1 MKRKLSLIVL
11 LLLSV
16 VFTGCDMVS
25 VVGANPSY
33 RVGGIVTNDKG
44 EPLPFVTIKINPGGE
59 TQTDEEGKW
68 EFTKAKKGSVVTAEL
83 PGWRF
88 TPQTRQ
94 VATNGQAINFSGVKP
109 FTVTGVVQDKAGN
122 PIEKAQVKFYDA
134 ESNVLLDTILVD
146 GEFTKGDLA
155 GEVVVE
161 VSKTDYTFSPDKFTV
176 AGKDTNLVFQGT
188 KTSYTISG
196 VIRDVYGN
204 ALSDVPVEI
213 TNGSALWKVH
223 AFTDSSGHFSVSG
236 LTGALLVKPNMPNLK
251 FEPESETVDGIDSIL
266 YFTARERLYTVSGWT
281 LDPNSQP
288 IVDAYVTFEGD
299 EIGKKTLRT
308 DEDGWFSL
316 GDLTGDVEVTVA
328 KPGWTFTP
336 STELVMGTS
345 NSLLFTGR
353 EDSYTVDGLTLDSA
367 HNAIPNV
374 AIIIATE
381 DGSWHT
387 TIFSDEEGYFK
398 QSGLSGKLTFT
409 PSKDGWEFRPDAET
423 VDSISSSL
431 RFVGYETHYTVS
443 GRTVDLNNDPI
454 ANVAITFTDEN
465 GKKITT
471 FSDAQGFYTQAGLS
485 GIYTV
490 SAAKENYSFEP
501 ANETVDGPNESLVFH
516 GREIIYTVNGSTL
529 DPDGQPIAG
538 VKITFKTEDES
549 WINDI
554 FSDEKGNFELGNL
567 TGKVII
573 TASKANWKF
582 EPEERTVDGV
592 STSIGF
598 TGTQLLYTVSGQ
610 TVDKDS
616 QPVAGV
622 RVTFTIQTEDGPQN
636 VTVISAED
644 GTFTRDGLSGS
655 VTVKAEKDGWRF
667 APEEEVVY
675 RANPSLVFTGEETT
689 YAVEGWTL
697 DGDGNPIPGVKITFR
712 TEDKSWAKDIQ
723 SDDSGYFRLEGLSG
737 RLVIF
742 AEKPNWEFKPL
753 SRTVDGA
760 STSVEFR
767 GTELYYTVTGQV
779 LDEDENPVQN
789 AVITALDGATVIART
804 VSDSAGLFTFPGLE
818 GEVTI
823 VARKDGFNFS
833 PADGYT
839 VTGKDELLFRAYK
852 IVTPYTVSGVVTSN
866 HDHQGMEGVLITF
879 EKDGEVIGSLS
890 TNENGFYLLTD
901 LTGKVTVKAE
911 LDGWTFNPA
920 EIVVD
925 GDNEAVNFKGS
936 EIKESYS
943 VSGQIQYDDLAPVPG
958 VVVSAEFD
966 GVRLF
971 TTTDAE
977 GRYYFSGLLG
987 TVTITPEKDEHAFN
1001 PVSQEVQGPADNVNF
1016 MTVRPT
1022 PHPYAVGGWVQDQD
1036 GAGLDD
1042 VLITFTQDGQVVA
1055 TTYSLEGAFE
1065 KSGLLGEY
1073 YVSAQKEGWLFYP
1086 ESIRVTGEDYELLFY
1101 GAKVVETYSAGG
1113 VVTDE
1118 DGAPVPGVV
1127 ITAALEGGAPIGYA
1141 TTNSSGAW
1149 SFSGLA
1155 GKVIFTPAKGDY
1167 GFNPGSQ
1174 ETEGPRD
1181 NVDFIAIAPAPVPY
1195 TVSGWVQEI
1204 DGAGLDDILITF
1216 SQDGQAVATTYSLEG
1231 AFEKSGLLGEY
1242 YVSAQKEG
1250 WLFYPESIRVTG
1262 EDNDLLFYGAP
1273 ITETYRVS
1281 GRITDEDGMPV
1292 TAVVVIADFGDGV
1305 QIATTTNSNG
1315 EWYFDNLSASVTV
1328 IPRKDGYTFDPL
1340 NQVVETS
1347 RDNVD
1352 FAAKKDEPEPTR
1364 YRVEGQVLDHNGDAV
1379 TNVLIVFKQGGETVA
1394 TTYAIEGFFEKTGL
1408 VGEYYISAQKDGWV
1422 FEPASIRVTGVD
1434 RGLVFYGVEISQ
1446 SYSASGRITDEN
1458 SIPVSAVLV
1467 TAELE
1472 NGSTRSTTTDAN
1484 GRWAFANLA
1493 GEVTITPSKTGY
1505 SFTPDYQIIDDETVN
1520 ADFLAIPDTF
1530 GVSGR
1535 VEDEQGNPIPM
1546 ASIRALVGSD
1556 QIAATASDS
1565 TGAFSL
1571 DGFEGTV
1578 VIQVQKDGFDFEQ
1591 DSYTVSGPS
1600 ILTFTG
1606 SRQVET
1612 YSITASAQS
1621 SLDDS
1626 GQAGVRIIFRR
1637 QRNGDVVA
1645 VETTDGD
1652 GMYTNPN
1659 TTGTYYV
1666 SAEKEGWLFSP
1677 EVIQVDSE
1685 HPTANFFGAPLAQTF
1700 DVSGIV
1706 LDTNG
1711 QRAPAVVIVAELVEN
1726 RSISMHAMTNENGEW
1741 YFTGLAG
1748 EWEFIPLNDGRFD
1761 SFQPS
1766 SHLADSARNNLDFQ
1780 AIPSPAG
1787 PGAAEPYMV
1796 EGYVLDEDGYGI
1808 VGAMVAA
1815 LVDALEPLAM
1825 TWSGPGGYFSLDGLE
1840 GEVFVYVSKPGYDS
1854 FDPMAIAVSRPASLV
1869 FMGFQ
1874 EDYDVSGSVTDVEGD
1889 PIPNV
1894 VITFT
1899 KDGKQVATA
1908 VTGPDGSFTYSGLK
1922 GEYEV
1927 TAQRAGW
1934 LFHPDPMTVT
1944 GSNSEVNFFGTPV
1957 LETYSASGRIHDT
1970 WGYGIEAVT
1979 VVLTLHDMGG
1989 VTLVTTTNGNG
2000 EWSFSGLRG
2009 KVTVEP
2015 QGPHSFNPAV
2025 QQIEGPM
2032 TNLNFTAF

>member
-1 MKRKLSLIVL
+1 LRNL
-11 LLLSV
+11 LRLE
-16 VFTGCDMVS
+16 
-25 VVGANPSY
+25 
-33 RVGGIVTNDKG
+33 K
-44 EPLPFVTIKINPGGE
+44 E
-59 TQTDEEGKW
+59 
-68 EFTKAKKGSVVTAEL
+68 GSVL
-83 PGWRF
+83 
-88 TPQTRQ
+88 
-94 VATNGQAINFSGVKP
+94 
-109 FTVTGVVQDKAGN
+109 
-122 PIEKAQVKFYDA
+122 
-134 ESNVLLDTILVD
+134 
-146 GEFTKGDLA
+146 
-155 GEVVVE
+155 
-161 VSKTDYTFSPDKFTV
+161 
-176 AGKDTNLVFQGT
+176 
-188 KTSYTISG
+188 
-196 VIRDVYGN
+196 
-204 ALSDVPVEI
+204 
-213 TNGSALWKVH
+213 
-223 AFTDSSGHFSVSG
+223 
-236 LTGALLVKPNMPNLK
+236 
-251 FEPESETVDGIDSIL
+251 
-266 YFTARERLYTVSGWT
+266 
-281 LDPNSQP
+281 
-288 IVDAYVTFEGD
+288 
-299 EIGKKTLRT
+299 
-308 DEDGWFSL
+308 
-316 GDLTGDVEVTVA
+316 
-328 KPGWTFTP
+328 
-336 STELVMGTS
+336 
-345 NSLLFTGR
+345 
-353 EDSYTVDGLTLDSA
+353 
-367 HNAIPNV
+367 
-374 AIIIATE
+374 
-381 DGSWHT
+381 
-387 TIFSDEEGYFK
+387 
-398 QSGLSGKLTFT
+398 
-409 PSKDGWEFRPDAET
+409 
-423 VDSISSSL
+423 
-431 RFVGYETHYTVS
+431 
-443 GRTVDLNNDPI
+443 
-454 ANVAITFTDEN
+454 
-465 GKKITT
+465 
-471 FSDAQGFYTQAGLS
+471 
-485 GIYTV
+485 
-490 SAAKENYSFEP
+490 
-501 ANETVDGPNESLVFH
+501 
-516 GREIIYTVNGSTL
+516 
-529 DPDGQPIAG
+529 
-538 VKITFKTEDES
+538 
-549 WINDI
+549 
-554 FSDEKGNFELGNL
+554 
-567 TGKVII
+567 
-573 TASKANWKF
+573 
-582 EPEERTVDGV
+582 
-592 STSIGF
+592 
-598 TGTQLLYTVSGQ
+598 
-610 TVDKDS
+610 
-616 QPVAGV
+616 
-622 RVTFTIQTEDGPQN
+622 
-636 VTVISAED
+636 
-644 GTFTRDGLSGS
+644 
-655 VTVKAEKDGWRF
+655 
-667 APEEEVVY
+667 
-675 RANPSLVFTGEETT
+675 
-689 YAVEGWTL
+689 
-697 DGDGNPIPGVKITFR
+697 
-712 TEDKSWAKDIQ
+712 
-723 SDDSGYFRLEGLSG
+723 
-737 RLVIF
+737 
-742 AEKPNWEFKPL
+742 
-753 SRTVDGA
+753 
-760 STSVEFR
+760 
-767 GTELYYTVTGQV
+767 
-779 LDEDENPVQN
+779 
-789 AVITALDGATVIART
+789 
-804 VSDSAGLFTFPGLE
+804 
-818 GEVTI
+818 
-823 VARKDGFNFS
+823 
-833 PADGYT
+833 
-839 VTGKDELLFRAYK
+839 
-852 IVTPYTVSGVVTSN
+852 
-866 HDHQGMEGVLITF
+866 
-879 EKDGEVIGSLS
+879 
-890 TNENGFYLLTD
+890 
-901 LTGKVTVKAE
+901 
-911 LDGWTFNPA
+911 
-920 EIVVD
+920 
-925 GDNEAVNFKGS
+925 
-936 EIKESYS
+936 
-943 VSGQIQYDDLAPVPG
+943 
-958 VVVSAEFD
+958 
-966 GVRLF
+966 
-971 TTTDAE
+971 
-977 GRYYFSGLLG
+977 
-987 TVTITPEKDEHAFN
+987 
-1001 PVSQEVQGPADNVNF
+1001 
-1016 MTVRPT
+1016 
-1022 PHPYAVGGWVQDQD
+1022 
-1036 GAGLDD
+1036 
-1042 VLITFTQDGQVVA
+1042 
-1055 TTYSLEGAFE
+1055 
-1065 KSGLLGEY
+1065 
-1073 YVSAQKEGWLFYP
+1073 
-1086 ESIRVTGEDYELLFY
+1086 SIRVTGEDYELLFY

-1216 SQDGQAVATTYSLEG
+1216 SQDGQAVATTFSLEG

-1340 NQVVETS
+1340 NQVVEAS

-1446 SYSASGRITDEN
+1446 SYGASGRITDEN